1 MKGNIAMQLKD
12 IHSPE
17 DVKRLDRK
25 ELQELCVQLR
35 DKIIKTVAQN
45 GGHLASNLG
54 TVELTVALHRAF
66 DMEKDKLVWDVGH
79 QCYTHKLLTG
89 REGQFATL
97 RQFGGMAGF
106 PRREESSYDHFD
118 VGHASTAI
126 SAAAGL
132 ARARDLMG
140 EKHHVVAVVGDGA
153 LTGGM
158 CYEALNDAGSS
169 NLRMIVVLN
178 DNQMSISHNVGAVS
192 KYLTHLRAGKG
203 WFGIKKRISRFLKRI
218 PVVGMPLHHG
228 FQRIK
233 DSIRNIFVQDRLFD
247 SLGFHYLGP
256 VDGRDIA
263 SMERIF
269 ERAQNLDEPVLI
281 HVVTRKGKGFKYAE
295 ENPTMLH
302 GTPPFDIETGEPLKA
317 SQNGMSSVAGDEL
330 CRLAAKDARV
340 VAITAAMMESTGLK
354 KFAEKYPDRLFDVG
368 IAEEHAVTMAAGLAA
383 GGMRPFAAIYD
394 TFLQRGYDQLLHDVC
409 LQKLPVTFLID
420 RAGMSED
427 GATHHGI
434 YGMAYLAH
442 LPRMTV
448 LNASSRTELRAMMR
462 YSLTVDG
469 PVAIRYNKADFSG
482 AADDAMSLDV
492 YQPQWRNL
500 RPGKDAV
507 ILATGAMNKEA
518 LLASYMLK
526 ENGML
531 CGVYNAG
538 CVSPLDEKVL
548 EELTSENVP
557 LITLEDHVLLGG
569 FGEKVAA
576 WCAAHGKKN
585 RLLMLGIEG
594 ICTSQGA
601 RDQQLQCQKLDAQSV
616 AKRILSW
623 KENE

>member
-1 MKGNIAMQLKD
+1 MQLKD
-12 IHSPE
+12 IHSPQ
-17 DVKRLDRK
+17 DVKKLNRTQLK
-25 ELQELCVQLR
+25 ELSDLLR
-35 DKIIKTVAQN
+35 NRIITTVAKN

-54 TVELTVALHRAF
+54 TVELTIALHRAF
-66 DMEKDKLVWDVGH
+66 DLNKDKVVWDVGH
-79 QCYTHKLLTG
+79 QCYAHKLLTG
-89 REGQFATL
+89 REQQFDSL
-97 RQFGGMAGF
+97 RQFGGLAGF
-106 PRREESSYDHFD
+106 PRREESPYDAFD

-126 SAAAGL
+126 SAAVGL
-132 ARARDLMG
+132 ARARDLKK
-140 EKHHVVAVVGDGA
+140 ENHHVVAVVGDGA

-158 CYEALNDAGSS
+158 CYEALNDAGS
-169 NLRMIVVLN
+169 NHLRLIVVLN
-178 DNQMSISHNVGAVS
+178 DNEMSISHNVGAVS

-203 WFGIKKRISRFLKRI
+203 WFDVKKRISRFLKKI

-269 ERAQNLDEPVLI
+269 ERAQRLDEPVLI

-302 GTPPFDIETGEPLKA
+302 GTPPFDIETGEPIKP
-317 SQNGMSSVAGDEL
+317 STNGMSSVAGDEL
-330 CRLAAKDARV
+330 CRMAAKDQRV

-368 IAEEHAVTMAAGLAA
+368 IAEEHAVTMAAGLVC
-383 GGMRPFAAIYD
+383 GGLRPFVAIYD

-409 LQKLPVTFLID
+409 LQKLPVCFLID

-434 YGMAYLAH
+434 YGMAYLKH
-442 LPRMTV
+442 LPGMTV

-462 YSLTVDG
+462 YAITLNG

-482 AADDAMSLDV
+482 CADDAMSLDV
-492 YQPQWRNL
+492 YQPKWRSL

-507 ILATGAMNKEA
+507 ILSTGDMNGEA
-518 LLASYMLK
+518 IMASFMLK
-526 ENGML
+526 EMGML

-538 CVSPLDEKVL
+538 CVTPLDEETL
-548 EELTSENVP
+548 ASLLDEQIP
-557 LITLEDHVLLGG
+557 LITLEDHALEGG
-569 FGEKVAA
+569 FGEKIAA
-576 WCAAHGKKN
+576 YCAANTRQVK
-585 RLLMLGIEG
+585 LLMLGVRG
-594 ICTSQGA
+594 ICVSQGA
-601 RDQQLQCQKLDAQSV
+601 RAEQLQAQGLDAQSI
-616 AKRILSW
+616 AARILRW
-623 KENE
+623 KETEK